1 MLVLSLEKRGENR
14 YPGTMINTS
23 RVLRGCY
30 EGIFVRLGGKKK
42 NVATWST
49 ACIHPHPP
57 PRALHNRRGRR
68 AWSNVYGKLVLPR
81 NIGCTLE
88 ECRVTVPKSCPL
100 ERLILLFLIVSHR
113 LNRELN
119 DWNDF
124 FNETHW
130 YPCTSSLREIDS
142 IFHGEKEFKTGRIVE
157 RERGQPAVKVYT
169 RWDRCWR
176 DRAERQPVVAH
187 LHARDRKPRAR
198 KRRGAEDRRTRYT
211 RYLIRHSKH
220 DIFSR
225 AGIHTGRKSRRG
237 LDVCRFTPARH
248 YLRPVQARPN

>member
-1 MLVLSLEKRGENR
+1 MARFNATSSILRDYETMRSQLSINVFIPVLVLSLEKRGENR

-57 PRALHNRRGRR
+57 PRALHNCRGRR

-88 ECRVTVPKSCPL
+88 ECRVTMPKSCPL

-130 YPCTSSLREIDS
+130 YPCTSSL
-142 IFHGEKEFKTGRIVE
+142 T
-157 RERGQPAVKVYT
+157 
-169 RWDRCWR
+169 R
-176 DRAERQPVVAH
+176 DRF
-187 LHARDRKPRAR
+187 DFPRG
-198 KRRGAEDRRTRYT
+198 KGIQNWTNRGWNAKGA
-211 RYLIRHSKH
+211 S
-220 DIFSR
+220 
-225 AGIHTGRKSRRG
+225 
-237 LDVCRFTPARH
+237 P
-248 YLRPVQARPN
+248 P